1 MNKNTRT
8 VILVGVLAVGAYL
21 LYRWYINR
29 QAATGTGQGAV
40 SQLGSNLNSLAPE
53 LVGGSSG
60 PSSGPQ
66 VTMPV
71 TITLTEPPP
80 SGHSESDLDD
90 INPGGPMVPGPNTP
104 AFTPSLTAA
113 TGGPASTNP
122 DNALVQ
128 DQNDQDDNS

>member
-1 MNKNTRT
+1 MNKNART
-8 VILVGVLAVGAYL
+8 VLIIAGLAVGAYF
-21 LYRWYINR
+21 LYRWYVNR
-29 QAATGTGQGAV
+29 QAATSGGQGAV

-80 SGHSESDLDD
+80 SGHDDQDLDNV
-90 INPGGPMVPGPNTP
+90 NPGGPMIPGPNTP
-104 AFTPSLTAA
+104 AFTQGMATATQGTPSDM
-113 TGGPASTNP
+113 G
-122 DNALVQ
+122 DNALTQ
-128 DQNDQDDNS
+128 DNAA

>member
-8 VILVGVLAVGAYL
+8 VIVIGVLAVGAYL
-21 LYRWYINR
+21 LYRWYKNR
-29 QAATGTGQGAV
+29 QAAAGTGQGAV

-71 TITLTEPPP
+71 TITLTEPPRK
-80 SGHSESDLDD
+80 GDGDEDLDNV
-90 INPGGPMVPGPNTP
+90 NPGGPMVPGPNTP
-104 AFTPSLTAA
+104 AFTPQMTAA
-113 TGGPASTNP
+113 TSGSASQS
-122 DNALVQ
+122 DNALSQ
-128 DQNDQDDNS
+128 EQEPAA